1 MKKNRLICGLV
12 FASLSVAAEPST
24 STIGQIL
31 ARTHWI
37 SYAPTHYYPG
47 ETPPVF
53 PDIDSLT
60 ADLKTL
66 RAVGFDGLITYSAE
80 LGNIP
85 SLAEKLGFRWMLIG
99 IWDPWSPK
107 ERLELLKA
115 VEQHREL
122 IAGVIVG
129 NEGLL
134 TGRYTIDS
142 LCEAMNDL
150 HRMTSKPVSSTE
162 PVDWVLG
169 ERRLAGCSTF
179 LTVNAHPYFSNHV
192 EPDDAVRWTIAAWN
206 AVRQRYPRTP
216 SLFKEIGLPSQ
227 GAPGLSEE
235 SQKEYYQRLA
245 HTDVV
250 FSYFEAFDADP
261 RFKRGAIE
269 QAWGLWR
276 SDRTPKAIVG
286 TLPFKVANK

>member
-1 MKKNRLICGLV
+1 MRKSRLIC
-12 FASLSVAAEPST
+12 SLLLMCLRAVAEPSPPM
-24 STIGQIL
+24 IAKIL
-31 ARTHWI
+31 AQTHWI

-47 ETPPVF
+47 ETPPVY
-53 PDIDSLT
+53 PDIESLT
-60 ADLKTL
+60 ADLNTL
-66 RAVGFDGLITYSAE
+66 RAAGFDGLITYSAE
-80 LGNIP
+80 LGSIP
-85 SLAEKLGFRWMLIG
+85 SLAEKVGFRWMLIG

-115 VEQHREL
+115 VKEHPKL

-129 NEGLL
+129 NEGMLS
-134 TGRYTIDS
+134 GRYTINS

-169 ERRLAGCSTF
+169 ERRLAECSSF

-192 EPDDAVRWTIAAWN
+192 EPEDAVRWTIMTWN
-206 AVRQRYPRTP
+206 AIRQRYPRMP
-216 SLFKEIGLPSQ
+216 LLFKEVGLPSR

-245 HTDVV
+245 HTEVV

-286 TLPFKVANK
+286 TLPLKVANK